1 MSNVD
6 GTHATAG
13 QTLGVVRLIGPG
25 LLVAAAGIGAGDIV
39 SATMAGA
46 GHGLTLLWVVSLAA
60 VLKFVLN
67 EGIAR
72 WQLATETTAI
82 EGWCQYLPRWV
93 RVYFA
98 FYLVLWAVSV
108 SGALTSACG
117 LGMATLTGGA
127 IPRSWGAVAHSVA
140 GAAVVFA
147 GGFKGF
153 ERVMKALIATMLFT
167 IVLCAGFTLHDPA
180 AALRGLLVPSIPVGA
195 GSSVLSVLG
204 GIGGSLAMLAYN
216 YWLREEQMV
225 GPTWLGFVRADLAIA
240 YVFTAAFGMSIMIVA
255 NQAFHVSGVQ
265 ITNAQAVTKM
275 AETLG
280 ATIGPMG
287 FYAYA
292 IGFWAAVLAS
302 LLGVWQ
308 SLPYLFADYYGLM
321 RGYPRPRREQLTR
334 VGSTPYRIA
343 LLFITAVAIPF
354 AFIDQPLIV
363 IRTFTIV
370 GSLFIPFLAGT
381 LLYLNNLRIPA
392 DSGVPANSRLTNAV
406 LVLALILFA
415 AVWASEAGLL
425 G

>member
-1 MSNVD
+1 
-6 GTHATAG
+6 
-13 QTLGVVRLIGPG
+13 
-25 LLVAAAGIGAGDIV
+25 
-39 SATMAGA
+39 
-46 GHGLTLLWVVSLAA
+46 
-60 VLKFVLN
+60 
-67 EGIAR
+67 
-72 WQLATETTAI
+72 
-82 EGWCQYLPRWV
+82 
-93 RVYFA
+93 
-98 FYLVLWAVSV
+98 
-108 SGALTSACG
+108 
-117 LGMATLTGGA
+117 
-127 IPRSWGAVAHSVA
+127 
-140 GAAVVFA
+140 
-147 GGFKGF
+147 
-153 ERVMKALIATMLFT
+153 
-167 IVLCAGFTLHDPA
+167 
-180 AALRGLLVPSIPVGA
+180 
-195 GSSVLSVLG
+195 
-204 GIGGSLAMLAYN
+204 
-216 YWLREEQMV
+216 
-225 GPTWLGFVRADLAIA
+225 
-240 YVFTAAFGMSIMIVA
+240 
-255 NQAFHVSGVQ
+255 
-265 ITNAQAVTKM
+265 M